1 MMMHTHPNLMPTEP
15 AAATCAA
22 GTLRRATRSV
32 SRLYDTHLARAGLTT
47 TQYSLIVSLGR
58 RGEPMPLTEL
68 AAEQVFERT
77 SLYRALEPLKR
88 EKLIAFSAGPG
99 RTKLVALTA
108 RGERRAAEARPH
120 WQAAQD
126 AFLTEFGRSTWSGVA
141 RQLTTMIESVRVIPA
156 ADG

>member
-1 MMMHTHPNLMPTEP
+1 MPTES

-32 SRLYDTHLARAGLTT
+32 SRLYDAHLAKAGLTT
-47 TQYSLIVSLGR
+47 TQYSLLVSLGR

-68 AAEQVFERT
+68 AAEQLFERT

-88 EKLIAFSAGPG
+88 ERLIAFSPGPG

-126 AFLTEFGRSTWSGVA
+126 AFLEEFGKTAWSGLA
-141 RQLTTMIESVRVIPA
+141 RQLTTMVEAVRLVPM
-156 ADG
+156 GGN